1 MRRDEMNGDGPIKTL
16 QDSRTQNANGRIP
29 PTPYSYLLT
38 PPFSDRDPPR
48 ANAMVRYL
56 LDAWHSTTS
65 ADRPRELL
73 LMRRIHT

>member
-1 MRRDEMNGDGPIKTL
+1 METDPSRHSKIRALKMPTDASLPPPI
-16 QDSRTQNANGRIP
+16 
-29 PTPYSYLLT
+29 LT
-38 PPFSDRDPPR
+38 YPPFSDRDPPR